1 MAREK
6 YYAFECK
13 DNSYSGKLFQ
23 FKSMDEARKKA
34 ADLAAVLFV
43 YEYRNGACVSYEC
56 IDPFDQ

>member
-6 YYAFECK
+6 YYAFECQ
-13 DNSYSGKLFQ
+13 DNSYCGKLFQ

-34 ADLAAVLFV
+34 VDLAAVLFV
-43 YEYRNGACVSYEC
+43 YEYRGGACVSYEC